1 MMQDGESQSWFSIN
15 VVEYNPHFH
24 VSILPDETRRI
35 IKEKIEKYILTH
47 KETYGFNI
55 RNKFLHLFWHLDK
68 PWNKDMA
75 QSFKTFTNQIDLLR
89 DEKTIDIIP
98 ELREVLE

>member
-1 MMQDGESQSWFSIN
+1 
-15 VVEYNPHFH
+15 
-24 VSILPDETRRI
+24 
-35 IKEKIEKYILTH
+35 
-47 KETYGFNI
+47 
-55 RNKFLHLFWHLDK
+55 
-68 PWNKDMA
+68 MA

>member
-1 MMQDGESQSWFSIN
+1 MVEKRKNQSGDLGRI
-15 VVEYNPHFH
+15 EHKIEHFE
-24 VSILPDETRRI
+24 DK
-35 IKEKIEKYILTH
+35 IKEKLENYILDH
-47 KETYGFNI
+47 KRIYGFDI

-68 PWNKDMA
+68 PWNEKMA

-98 ELREVLE
+98 ELREILE